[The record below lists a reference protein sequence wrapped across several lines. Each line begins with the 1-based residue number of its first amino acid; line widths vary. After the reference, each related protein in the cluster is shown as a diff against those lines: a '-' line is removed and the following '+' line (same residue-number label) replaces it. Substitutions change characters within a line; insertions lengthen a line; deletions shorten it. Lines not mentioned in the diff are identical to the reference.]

1 MRPAD
6 HMWWL
11 ASRASG
17 IVALMLVTL
26 SVAVGLA
33 MAGKVMRRPG
43 LGKVLMALH
52 EHASLAA
59 LIAIAVHGVTL
70 LGDQFLNPSLLDIS
84 VPFSGDYRPV
94 YTSVGILGGYLA
106 ALLGLTFYFRHRIGA
121 KRWRSAHRATILVYA
136 MSVIHT
142 LGAGTDAG
150 WLRWFV
156 IVTGVPIL
164 CLLVIRMLPREAPTR
179 ARKAPRRPE
188 PIQLRPEAQ
197 RR

>member
-43 LGKVLMALH
+43 LGKVMMALH
-52 EHASLAA
+52 EHSSLAA
-59 LIAIAVHGVTL
+59 LIAIGVHGVTL

-84 VPFSGDYRPV
+84 VPLAGNYRPV

-136 MSVIHT
+136 MAVVHT

-156 IVTGVPIL
+156 IVSGVPIL
-164 CLLVIRMLPREAPTR
+164 CLLVIRMLPRQAPAKSKR
-179 ARKAPRRPE
+179 APRSRE
-188 PIQLRPEAQ
+188 PNQLRPETQAQ
-197 RR
+197 